1 MKNPKILTLCAVFSA
16 LAIPSQGAAFLLGDV
31 FVGAHSGGVIGH
43 YNSAG
48 VFIENLVTGNGAE
61 QTGMAFDSSGDLYAT
76 SFGASTITKF
86 SRLDGSIITPNPFI
100 TNDPGGHNES
110 IVFDSS
116 GNFYVGQADGT
127 SDIIKRDSSGAF
139 VARYDVTDD
148 NRGSDWVDLAS
159 DQKTM
164 FYTSEGRA
172 IQRFDVSTNTQLA
185 NFATLAGS
193 GNAFA
198 LRLLGDGGLLVA
210 DRSNIKRL
218 NSAGAVTQTYDVA
231 GQDFFFALNLDPDG
245 NSFWSADYN
254 TGNVYKFNIASG
266 AVSTSFNKAGGV
278 SGLAVYGEITQGNPT
293 PPRSVPDGGT
303 SFALL
308 GLSCLSLMALR
319 RSIAAKKA

>member
-1 MKNPKILTLCAVFSA
+1 MKNPNILTICAVFSA
-16 LAIPSQGAAFLLGDV
+16 LALPSQGAAFLLGDV

-43 YNSAG
+43 YSSAG

-76 SFGASTITKF
+76 SFGTSTITKF
-86 SRLDGSIITPNPFI
+86 SRLDGSIIAPNPFV
-100 TNDPGGHNES
+100 TNDAGGHNES

-116 GNFYVGQADGT
+116 GNFYVGQADAT
-127 SDIIKRDSSGAF
+127 ADIIKRDSSGAF
-139 VARYDVTDD
+139 VARYNVADD

-218 NSAGAVTQTYDVA
+218 DSTGAVTQTYDVA

-254 TGNVYKFNIASG
+254 SGNVYKFNIASG
-266 AVSTSFNKAGGV
+266 VVSTSFNKPGGV

-308 GLSCLSLMALR
+308 GLSCLSLMAAR
-319 RSIAAKKA
+319 RSLKTKLA